1 MAYSPSRGLLYS
13 APPAPE
19 SNRRDDDAEAEEPDT
34 SAEPTPAAA
43 DD

>member
-19 SNRRDDDAEAEEPDT
+19 SNRRDDADAEEPDA

>member
-19 SNRRDDDAEAEEPDT
+19 SDRRDDAEAEEPNA

>member
-19 SNRRDDDAEAEEPDT
+19 SNRRDETDAEEPDA
-34 SAEPTPAAA
+34 SADATPAAA